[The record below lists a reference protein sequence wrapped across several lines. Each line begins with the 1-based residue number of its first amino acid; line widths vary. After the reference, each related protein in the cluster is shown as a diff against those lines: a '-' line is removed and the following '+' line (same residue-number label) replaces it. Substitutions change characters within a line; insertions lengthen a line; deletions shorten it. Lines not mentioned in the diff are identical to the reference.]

1 MAMDVSGNISNQN
14 DLIALCLEYGW
25 DPLFLS
31 KEQINI
37 EWDSFFREV
46 EVCRAAGEWK
56 LCDELL
62 KVVKRM
68 TGKFPVN
75 YSSQLAQYAVSDM
88 LQQSNRYSWFNP
100 LSGLRHLFNK
110 RRVSD
115 ALRLVLSGQD
125 LEPQVFCLDSKSDY
139 AEQWGLEMKHWSTQ
153 QNHELVIAL
162 GNSASLLNLSHP
174 GISQCLEE
182 STLAL
187 ERTNQ
192 QIVLKAIKQSPLRS
206 RSDYEKS
213 ILKAWALDPDCDVYL
228 DLLRKVV
235 AFRLRQTKQYGLLAD
250 EFRREIVEFE
260 VNKKLVRYL
269 MQAGSEHAS

>member
-1 MAMDVSGNISNQN
+1 MATDVSDNIANQN
-14 DLIALCLEYGW
+14 DLIAMCQEYGW

-37 EWDSFFREV
+37 EWNSFFREV

-56 LCDELL
+56 LCEELL

-68 TGKFPVN
+68 KGKLPVH
-75 YSSQLAQYAVSDM
+75 YSSQLAQYAASDL
-88 LQQSNRYSWFNP
+88 LQQSSRYSWFESLP
-100 LSGLRHLFNK
+100 GWRHWFNK
-110 RRVSD
+110 HRVSD
-115 ALRLVLSGQD
+115 ALRLVLSGQN
-125 LEPQVFCLDSKSDY
+125 LEPQVFCFDSKADS
-139 AEQWGLEMKHWSTQ
+139 AEQWGLEMKYWNTQ
-153 QNHELVIAL
+153 QKHELVVAL
-162 GNSASLLNLSHP
+162 GNSASLLDLSHP

-182 STLAL
+182 STLIV

-260 VNKKLVRYL
+260 VTKKLVRYL